1 MPVWRRD
8 ANTDAIEWNHL
19 AESLGADTS
28 TLFHLSR
35 GFQTYINSV
44 DSTSILTDRRDHQL
58 FDLRAR
64 FNWGDFEAVS
74 YCWMSEMREK
84 SLIIDGL
91 PFMVP
96 KTVNAVLRRLRDLPE
111 AKSGMKFWIDAIC
124 IDQDN
129 TPEKNYQVNLMW
141 NIYATAFSVVAWLG
155 ECEDGSETVI
165 DYMTQIMLVET
176 EILRLDNSFS
186 LPWKTST
193 YNEWFSAVPWQTICS
208 FLSRP

>member
-1 MPVWRRD
+1 MK
-8 ANTDAIEWNHL
+8 E
-19 AESLGADTS
+19 ESL
-28 TLFHLSR
+28 
-35 GFQTYINSV
+35 V
-44 DSTSILTDRRDHQL
+44 
-58 FDLRAR
+58 
-64 FNWGDFEAVS
+64 
-74 YCWMSEMREK
+74 
-84 SLIIDGL
+84 IDGL
-91 PFMVP
+91 SFMVP

-129 TPEKNYQVNLMW
+129 TPEKNHQVNLMW

-155 ECEDGSETVI
+155 ECEDGSETAI

-193 YNEWFSAVPWQTICS
+193 YNERFSAVPWQTICS
-208 FLSRP
+208 FLSRPYWTQVVRFMLYSRTAVGCTKFRIADISRPVTVRSQNKEYAVHPIVALIRTWSG